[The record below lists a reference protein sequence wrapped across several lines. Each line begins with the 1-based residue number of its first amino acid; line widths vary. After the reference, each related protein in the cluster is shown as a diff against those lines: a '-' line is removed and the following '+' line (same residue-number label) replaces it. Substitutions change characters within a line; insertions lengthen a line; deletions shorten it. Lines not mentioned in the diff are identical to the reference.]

1 MYMIKE
7 DLSKRNFMFWSPCKI
22 KDLNVLKRQKS
33 LQILGYTEQLSQIT
47 QVK

>member
-7 DLSKRNFMFWSPCKI
+7 DLSKRNFMFLPLCKI
-22 KDLNVLKRQKS
+22 KDLNVYKRQKN
-33 LQILGYTEQLSQIT
+33 LQILGFTEQLSQIT